1 MSDLKPSE
9 IVKELDKYIIGQD
22 KAKRSVAIALRN
34 RWRRCH
40 VDEDLREEIAPKNI
54 ILIGPTGVGKTYLA
68 KCLAEFLFGSED
80 ALIRIDMSEFMEK
93 HNVSRLVGAPP
104 GYVGYQEG
112 GELTEKIRR
121 KPYSVILLD
130 EIEKAH
136 PDVFNML
143 LQVLEEG
150 QLSDHLGHTV
160 DFRNTVIIMTSNVGS
175 KEIHKGGNLGF
186 AMGEGANNYTGM
198 KDKAISALK
207 RVFNP
212 EFLNRV
218 DEVVVFHP
226 LKKEH
231 IGQIIDIMLD
241 ESKNQL
247 KEKGITLEIT
257 KTAKNHLIEKG
268 YDEKYGA
275 RPLRRTIQRE
285 LEDPLAN
292 EILKGVFKEGSK
304 AIVDCEEEKIVF
316 LMW

>member
-1 MSDLKPSE
+1 
-9 IVKELDKYIIGQD
+9 
-22 KAKRSVAIALRN
+22 
-34 RWRRCH
+34 
-40 VDEDLREEIAPKNI
+40 
-54 ILIGPTGVGKTYLA
+54 
-68 KCLAEFLFGSED
+68 
-80 ALIRIDMSEFMEK
+80 
-93 HNVSRLVGAPP
+93 VGAPP

-175 KEIHKGGNLGF
+175 KEIHKGSNLGF
-186 AMGEGANNYTGM
+186 AIGEEQDNYLGM

-231 IGQIIDIMLD
+231 IGVIIDLMLE
-241 ESKNQL
+241 ESMKQL
-247 KEKGITLEIT
+247 EEKGMTFEIT
-257 KTAKNHLIEKG
+257 PVAKSYLIDKG
-268 YDEKYGA
+268 FDEKYGA

-285 LEDPLAN
+285 IEDPLAN
-292 EILKGVFKEGSK
+292 DILKGTFKHGSNVI
-304 AIVDCEEEKIVF
+304 ADCKEDKIVF
-316 LMW
+316 RDGHKRKKKKELETVETT